1 MGEQVQQVDGGMAG
15 MGQMRKG
22 HVAKVC
28 SVGRG
33 AAMLA
38 ASYLFY
44 TRYVIGNQVKLLQLV
59 RCTHGGCLA
68 MVAAMLIF
76 PYVAVH
82 TGETNNLHTNREHTQ
97 KMHARTEYMEV
108 KNCRPCASATASLQQ

>member
-15 MGQMRKG
+15 IGQSRKG

-33 AAMLA
+33 GAMLA
-38 ASYLFY
+38 AGYLFY
-44 TRYVIGNQVKLLQLV
+44 TRYVVDNQVKLLQLV

-68 MVAAMLIF
+68 IVAAILGKQITCILIMNILRKCMQGLN
-76 PYVAVH
+76 
-82 TGETNNLHTNREHTQ
+82 T
-97 KMHARTEYMEV
+97 
-108 KNCRPCASATASLQQ
+108 